1 MDDFSNGKDRYLE
14 NINKKNN
21 NNKRNNADKKMM

>member
-14 NINKKNN
+14 NINKKIITIKEIMQI
-21 NNKRNNADKKMM
+21 KR